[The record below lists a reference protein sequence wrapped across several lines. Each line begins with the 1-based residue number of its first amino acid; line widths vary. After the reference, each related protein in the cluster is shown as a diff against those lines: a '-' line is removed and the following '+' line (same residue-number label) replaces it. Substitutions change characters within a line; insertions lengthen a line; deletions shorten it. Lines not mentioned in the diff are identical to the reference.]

1 MSEKSIPESMKLHHE
16 KVFATY
22 GATPRGLD
30 WSERET
36 DLILRYD
43 KMLDLV
49 QNGQK
54 LNRTPRLLD
63 VGCGYGGLLEH
74 IRARNLDIDY
84 SGIDICEPMI
94 VEAKRRLPGV
104 TFFCGD
110 ILEAKDIGTYD
121 YLVCN
126 GIMTQKLDASIPQM
140 NAFVRSLVRRMYE
153 LSSEGVAFNL
163 MSSRVNFM
171 VGNLFYCSP
180 VEILSWCMT
189 ELSPNVAL
197 NHAYPLYEFTTY
209 VYKTGLSR

>member
-1 MSEKSIPESMKLHHE
+1 MSDKLIAESMKSHHE

-30 WSERET
+30 WGERES

-43 KMLDLV
+43 KMIELV
-49 QNGQK
+49 LRGQR

-74 IRARNLDIDY
+74 IRARNLNIDY
-84 SGIDICEPMI
+84 NGIDICEPMI
-94 VEAKRRLPGV
+94 AEARRRLPGV
-104 TFFCGD
+104 SFFCDD
-110 ILEAKDIGTYD
+110 ILEATDIGSYD

-140 NAFVRSLVRRMYE
+140 SAFVRSLVRRMYE
-153 LSSEGVAFNL
+153 ISTEGVAFNL

-171 VGNLFYCSP
+171 VGNLFYCNP
-180 VEILSWCMT
+180 VEILSWCMA

-197 NHAYPLYEFTTY
+197 DHAYPLYEFTTY